1 MLYEFQWSPVRSP
14 DIVNYVQTPER
25 ETMNL
30 FLLQHGFDPNTT
42 HVKVIDESID
52 DESIVLNIYK
62 FGSRKRDR
70 SYYIATTEEIVT
82 SVIHYVSEELMN
94 TMSLGACA
102 LQCDFEIFDRVD
114 KLIQKLDHVYIR
126 ETSLSVVEDMVDYF
140 AYRYPGYPGYPT
152 PNEALESED
161 YDSLVD
167 ELYEESVRS
176 YHQDMFMPFTVETY
190 ISVFTNKY
198 LLGEVVENGKET

>member
-42 HVKVIDESID
+42 HVKVIDESMD
-52 DESIVLNIYK
+52 DESILLNVFK

-70 SYYIATTEEIVT
+70 PYYIATTEEIIT
-82 SVIHYVSEELMN
+82 SVIHYVAEELMN

-102 LQCDFEIFDRVD
+102 LQCDFEIFDRID

-126 ETSLSVVEDMVDYF
+126 ETNPSAAEYIDDYF

-152 PNEALESED
+152 PDEALETED
-161 YDSLVD
+161 HDALID

-176 YHQDMFMPFTVETY
+176 YRPDVFMPFTVETY
-190 ISVFTNKY
+190 VSVFTNKY